1 MKTNEAIPFSWIFN
15 YLERFPKRWESP
27 SYSAI
32 VEMFY
37 EYCKE
42 IQDVDVQIEKTKNNK
57 I

>member
-1 MKTNEAIPFSWIFN
+1 MEKNAIPFSWIFK
-15 YLERFPKRWESP
+15 YLERFPKKWDSP

-37 EYCKE
+37 QYCE
-42 IQDVDVQIEKTKNNK
+42 DIQNVDVQIEKVENDE